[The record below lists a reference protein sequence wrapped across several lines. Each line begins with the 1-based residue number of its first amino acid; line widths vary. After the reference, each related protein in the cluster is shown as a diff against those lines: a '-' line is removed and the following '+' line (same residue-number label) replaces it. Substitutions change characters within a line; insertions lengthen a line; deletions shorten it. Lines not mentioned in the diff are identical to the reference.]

1 MLFVLILGDLDS
13 FSLENPAVRAT
24 GTRPNIDTGG
34 GGRGNPDNIDT
45 GGRGS
50 RARTVGEKKHAQ
62 TLFCRF
68 LLFLAPGFLDTPMQ
82 GRGNG
87 WFYRP
92 LAGAVETHL
101 ALP

>member
-1 MLFVLILGDLDS
+1 MLFVLILDDLEP

-24 GTRPNIDTGG
+24 RTRPNIDTGG
-34 GGRGNPDNIDT
+34 GGRGHPDNIDT

-62 TLFCRF
+62 TLFCSF
-68 LLFLAPGFLDTPMQ
+68 LLFLSPGFLDTPMQ